1 MIVYLDTSSAIP
13 LLIDE
18 PGSPMCIRLWN
29 EATRVVSVRLL
40 YAEACAAL
48 AQAHR
53 MARLTRRQL
62 TTAVGQLEA
71 LVREISFVE
80 VTDALVRSAGSLAQA
95 HRLRG
100 YDAVHLAAA
109 QMLRDSDTVL
119 VSGDRQLIGAAAREG
134 LATALTQ

>member
-1 MIVYLDTSSAIP
+1 M
-13 LLIDE
+13 
-18 PGSPMCIRLWN
+18 
-29 EATRVVSVRLL
+29 
-40 YAEACAAL
+40 
-48 AQAHR
+48 
-53 MARLTRRQL
+53 
-62 TTAVGQLEA
+62 
-71 LVREISFVE
+71 SFVE